1 MDIIILCAGRINF
14 THLPISTNTSNS
26 MIAVNGRP
34 VIAWILN
41 DLLTKGQE
49 RVIIVYREEDTH
61 LRDFLERVYAHQLQI
76 QFAALEESHSIL
88 ESLAFGLSYC
98 TAPNVGVVLGDTLIT
113 DSFRGDQDFV
123 YVHEVEEFH
132 RWCLVTNDEDGQVI
146 GYRDKWLEAPER
158 PYLALCGYYYFTDTT
173 LLQSLVHQALQEGK
187 TQLSQLLQLYQ
198 GVHPIQAV
206 IASQWYDFGNIDNL
220 LHSKQ
225 RLLQSRYFNTLTID
239 PVLNT
244 ITKVSE
250 FDEKLEN
257 ELRWYED
264 LPPTLQVLTP
274 RIVSKERFN
283 GQLHLVQEYYGY
295 PTLAELFLY
304 ADLPAVEWR
313 GIARKIIEIHDQFKR
328 YPQEISSM
336 DCQQIYQHKTL
347 ERLMILEESSPYWR
361 ALLAQPAIKINGKE
375 YANWPS
381 LKEKVSARAN
391 AISTGVEG
399 AIIHGDYCFSN
410 ILFDFNNQIVR
421 LIDPRGSFGKVG
433 ISGDPR
439 YDMAKLRHSSAG
451 LYDYIVSDLFELIE
465 AENAFYYRVFAAPQQ
480 AKITLL
486 FDEAIQDAGYNLMEI
501 QFIEALLF
509 MSMLPL
515 HQDKPTRQ
523 KAMYLTGI
531 QMLSEIFP
539 THAHC
544 N

>member
-1 MDIIILCAGRINF
+1 
-14 THLPISTNTSNS
+14 

-41 DLLTKGQE
+41 DLIAKGQDS
-49 RVIIVYREEDTH
+49 VIVVYRTEDAH
-61 LRDFLERVYAHQLQI
+61 LRDFLQRVYAHQLQI

-88 ESLAFGLSYC
+88 ESLAFGLSYA
-98 TAPNVGVVLGDTLIT
+98 TEKDIGVILGDTLIT
-113 DSFRGDQDFV
+113 HSFKGTQDYV

-132 RWCLVTNDEDGQVI
+132 RWCLVTIDEKKQI
-146 GYRDKWLEAPER
+146 TGYRDKWPEAPDR
-158 PYLALCGYYYFTDTT
+158 PYLALCGYYYFTNST
-173 LLQSLVHQALQEGK
+173 LLTALVHQALEENK
-187 TQLSQLLQLYQ
+187 TQLSELLQLYQ
-198 GVHPIQAV
+198 EWQPIQAI

-225 RLLQSRYFNTLTID
+225 RLLQSRYFNSLTID

-257 ELRWYED
+257 ELRWYQE
-264 LPPTLQVLTP
+264 LPAGLQVLTP
-274 RIVSKERFN
+274 RIVSKERWN

-304 ADLPAVEWR
+304 ADLPAEEWR
-313 GIARKIIEIHDQFKR
+313 GITRKLLEIHDQFR
-328 YPQEISSM
+328 RHPHEISSA
-336 DCQQIYQHKTL
+336 DCKQIYQQKTL
-347 ERLMILEESSPYWR
+347 ERLQKLTDSSPYWKE
-361 ALLAQPAIKINGKE
+361 LLSRPTIEINRE
-375 YANWPS
+375 TYANWAS
-381 LKEKVSARAN
+381 IADKVSDRTDT
-391 AISTGVEG
+391 ISKHVQG

-433 ISGDPR
+433 IFGDPR

-451 LYDYIVSDLFELIE
+451 LYDYIVSDLFELTEEGE
-465 AENAFYYRVFAAPQQ
+465 AFNYRVFAAPQQ

-486 FDEAIQDAGYNLMEI
+486 FDEAIQQAGYTLLEI

-509 MSMLPL
+509 LSMLPL
-515 HQDKPTRQ
+515 HQDKPQRQ
-523 KAMYLTGI
+523 KAMYCKGI
-531 QMLSEIFP
+531 QLLNEIFSAN
-539 THAHC
+539 AHC